1 LFLNAIFENKSKN
14 EEKTKHDVSKEHL
27 LWHYQAFREGIV
39 DICLRCNE
47 KRFKDSWKLKLKLP
61 DMHNFRA
68 HYKENSSSNWYEVLN
83 TLEEN
88 EQLFNDLLMEINIF
102 SNQVQHALNNLQA
115 NDFKSLRYLTLLAQR
130 NERLKYSSVYS
141 DEQVKYVSAYI
152 FQIMAGWSVVDGYY
166 DSDPILSVIHKL

>member
-1 LFLNAIFENKSKN
+1 
-14 EEKTKHDVSKEHL
+14 
-27 LWHYQAFREGIV
+27 
-39 DICLRCNE
+39 
-47 KRFKDSWKLKLKLP
+47 
-61 DMHNFRA
+61 MHNFRA